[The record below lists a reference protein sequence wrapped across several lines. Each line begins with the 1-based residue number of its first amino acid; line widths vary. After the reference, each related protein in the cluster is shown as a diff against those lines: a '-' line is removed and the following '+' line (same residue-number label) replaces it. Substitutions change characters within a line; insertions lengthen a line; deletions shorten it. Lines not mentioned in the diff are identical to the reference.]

1 MYRLLAIAVLA
12 SLPLAAQASAD
23 GKGRDAAVAITADA
37 PVAEQLA
44 NVERALGSEA
54 YSEISMEDK
63 SRVQAAVT
71 RIRNRMGERE
81 RIDQLPAQQRTEIF
95 NDQEV
100 VNTIMTRAKAD
111 SRMVCRRERA
121 TGSNMNKSVCM
132 TVAQRREAMERAKNL
147 MDDPRRLA
155 PKEMTL

>member
-1 MYRLLAIAVLA
+1 MYRLLAIALLA
-12 SLPLAAQASAD
+12 SLPLAAQAGAD